1 MTNFRRLIEI
11 LTDGGVEFIVVG
23 GVAAAAHGAV
33 RATLDLDVVYRR
45 TRDNLQ
51 RLVSSLTELR
61 PYPRGAP
68 PGLPFVWDERT
79 VQNGLNFTLKTELGS
94 LDLLGEITAG
104 GSYDDLLDHSDEIQ
118 VFGRRCRCIR
128 LDELI
133 RVKRAAGRPKDYEA
147 IAELE
152 RMLELIES
160 KRDDG

>member
-1 MTNFRRLIEI
+1 VTDFRRLIE
-11 LTDGGVEFIVVG
+11 LLADAGVEFIVVG

-33 RATLDLDVVYRR
+33 RATLDLDIVYRR
-45 TRDNLQ
+45 TPDNLR
-51 RLVSSLTELR
+51 RLATSLSALH

-68 PGLPFVWDERT
+68 PGLPFLWDERT
-79 VQNGLNFTLKTELGS
+79 LQNGLNFTLATEIGS

-104 GSYDDLLDHSDEIQ
+104 GGYDELKDRSMEIQ
-118 VFGRRCRCIR
+118 VFGRRCRCIN

-152 RMLELIES
+152 KLLELTQS
-160 KRDDG
+160 TDDR